1 MGNYLRGKRGTQR
14 RTGTIKA
21 KGVEQFRGES
31 GHDADDA
38 VKSGERDRRTSP
50 GSVARGPS
58 GASARTAQRGCGVG
72 EGRGVS

>member
-38 VKSGERDRRTSP
+38 VKSGKREIEERPLVQWHVDP
-50 GSVARGPS
+50 QGPLPEQLS
-58 GASARTAQRGCGVG
+58 EAVG
-72 EGRGVS
+72 WGKGGE